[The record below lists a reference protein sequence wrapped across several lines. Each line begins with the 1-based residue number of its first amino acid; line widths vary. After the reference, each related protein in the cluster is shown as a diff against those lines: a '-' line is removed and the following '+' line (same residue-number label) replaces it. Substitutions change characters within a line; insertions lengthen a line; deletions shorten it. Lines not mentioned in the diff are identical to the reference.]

1 MLPCHVEY
9 ADRVGLAT
17 RAAPR
22 GKLQSYE
29 KEGEREREIDS
40 EEVESNASASL
51 PTVTHAVC

>member
-1 MLPCHVEY
+1 VLPCHVEY

-29 KEGEREREIDS
+29 REREREIDS